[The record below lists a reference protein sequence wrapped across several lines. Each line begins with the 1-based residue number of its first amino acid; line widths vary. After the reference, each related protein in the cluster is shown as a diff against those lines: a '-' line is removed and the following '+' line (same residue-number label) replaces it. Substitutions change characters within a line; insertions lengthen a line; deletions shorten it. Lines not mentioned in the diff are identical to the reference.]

1 MKCSKL
7 FGCMLLIFLM
17 TGCVLTNDPI
27 ADYANAESKNS
38 VSSAEKKE
46 QKRKKNIESKS
57 VKAII
62 GRTKYDSDTN
72 VEYSGE
78 YVYTIYAEKNRITR
92 LELEITVPYVEVQG
106 AVSSGDNETRDNQS
120 KNSQEEKYK
129 SNLDSNG
136 YFGYKANGVE
146 EKHNYHLNEKDPYT
160 KVTLTIEPDKVSI
173 NDLKGYGI
181 FHLESYDS
189 WNEATYKKV
198 YKRYS
203 NMKDY
208 MVRSEIFN

>member
-1 MKCSKL
+1 MKCTKL
-7 FGCMLLIFLM
+7 FNCMMLSFLLAGCA
-17 TGCVLTNDPI
+17 LTNDPI
-27 ADYANAESKNS
+27 ADYTNAESQNIT
-38 VSSAEKKE
+38 SSAEKKE
-46 QKRKKNIESKS
+46 QKRNKNIKTKS

-78 YVYTIYAEKNRITR
+78 YVYTIYAKKNKITR
-92 LELEITVPYVEVQG
+92 LELSIKVPYAEVQG
-106 AVSSGDNETRDNQS
+106 AVSSGDNSTNGNQS
-120 KNSQEEKYK
+120 ENNQKEKYK

-136 YFGYKANGVE
+136 YFGYKADGVE
-146 EKHNYHLNEKDPYT
+146 EKHDYHLNDKDPYT
-160 KVTLTIEPDKVSI
+160 KISLTVDPDKVPI
-173 NDLKGYGI
+173 NNLKGYGI

-189 WNEATYKKV
+189 WKEATYKKV

-208 MVRSEIFN
+208 MVRSETFK